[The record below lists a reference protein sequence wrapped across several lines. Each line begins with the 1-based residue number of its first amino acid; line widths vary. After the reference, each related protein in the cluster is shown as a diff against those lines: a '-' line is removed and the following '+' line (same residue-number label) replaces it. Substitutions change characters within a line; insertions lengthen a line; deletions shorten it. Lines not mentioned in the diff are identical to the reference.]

1 MIKRNYLPVYQTNMW
16 GLFVLLCVAT
26 LSVLLIK
33 KSFIENETA
42 AFEVLEMEGG
52 AGFLHFLNTLQY
64 LSIPVV
70 YLYKF
75 LIIAFLFWAGCFLF
89 GYRLTY
95 KEAFQTAIIA
105 EFIFLIPEILKI
117 GYFLSVQSDPSLFE
131 VQSFYPLSL
140 MNFADPELLPKKWF
154 YPLKA
159 ANVFEVAYWVLLV
172 YLLHSVIR
180 KNKMITA
187 LIVLVSY
194 VIPFIAWLFYYA
206 AVYKG

>member
-1 MIKRNYLPVYQTNMW
+1 MLKRNYLPVYRTSMW
-16 GLFVLLCVAT
+16 GMFILLCVAT
-26 LSVLLIK
+26 LCILLIK
-33 KSFIENETA
+33 KSFVENETA

-52 AGFLHFLNTLQY
+52 AGFLHLLNTLQY
-64 LSIPVV
+64 LSIPIV

-75 LIIAFLFWAGCFLF
+75 VIIAFLFWAGCFLF

-95 KEAFQTAIIA
+95 KEAFQTAVIA

-117 GYFLSVQSDPSLFE
+117 LYFMTIHADPTLFE

-140 MNFADPELLPKKWF
+140 MHFADPATLDRKWF

-159 ANVFEVAYWVLLV
+159 TNVFEVIYWFTLV
-172 YLLHSVIR
+172 YLLHSVLR
-180 KNKMITA
+180 KNRIITA
-187 LIVLVSY
+187 AIVLISY
-194 VIPFIAWLFYYA
+194 VIPFIGWLFYYA